1 MSRIWTIIR
10 KRCGL
15 NIFTKKIKSFYSSY
29 PFNLHQQFFLVKIWS
44 NWETKVSFRFS
55 SSRRFQNTPW
65 KSKLTKIW
73 WSNGLLQK
81 PSLLIVE
88 EKFYEQNVVGSISHS
103 IFDQIKFPG
112 GVLESSWQANSETIL
127 WNSISSRFDG
137 ENKGTCWCKVNGL
150 LLYYQQQICV

>member
-1 MSRIWTIIR
+1 MTYSR
-10 KRCGL
+10 L
-15 NIFTKKIKSFYSSY
+15 

-112 GVLESSWQANSETIL
+112 GVLESSWQANSETVL
-127 WNSISSRFDG
+127 WNPVSARFDE
-137 ENKGTCWCKVNGL
+137 ENIRKCCCKLIG
-150 LLYYQQQICV
+150 YYCIYYLVTS